1 MGTENTES
9 LDGVVLQP
17 MLCRTESGE
26 PRSAHWRSEANVSP
40 PKRVQIVD
48 DTLTADTAYR
58 LACEGTAM
66 PPGAAT
72 FRMHASCC
80 VMARR
85 IDRRAEKP
93 LKAPT
98 SLTCASTK
106 THGTGA
112 TRARIA
118 VAFC

>member
-17 MLCRTESGE
+17 MLCWTESGE

-58 LACEGTAM
+58 LAGEGTQCLARRLSECT
-66 PPGAAT
+66 PVVASHGAAN
-72 FRMHASCC
+72 RQ
-80 VMARR
+80 ARR
-85 IDRRAEKP
+85 ETAQSADP
-93 LKAPT
+93 
-98 SLTCASTK
+98 
-106 THGTGA
+106 
-112 TRARIA
+112 
-118 VAFC
+118 V